1 MIGKGHAIAS
11 TGASIDYGWNQE
23 KDAEV
28 VLKEYLAGETP
39 KEITEEFKIIQ
50 SQNER
55 CTQNTLSFILSP
67 TIKDGQEMSKA
78 QLKEITSRFLKEMEL
93 KNRQAIA
100 FVHRDKAHTHVH
112 VYVNRIGFDGKAY
125 NDSFIGKRS
134 QIAAD
139 NVAKELGLTRVR
151 DVQQEKLKEMNWQR
165 LAIRHINNKVMET
178 RPKSLDEYISKMKSC
193 NVQVIPSINKSNQLQ
208 GFRFEYK
215 GANLKGSE
223 VHRSM
228 TGGRLIGEISQNQS
242 FSRLKEV
249 PNTLKLMDKTV
260 QLSSNMAVKIAKD
273 LVKQVIKRGLD
284 TGMGLGL
291 GY

>member
-1 MIGKGHAIAS
+1 MIGKGHSIAS

-23 KDAEV
+23 KEAEV
-28 VLKEYLAGETP
+28 VYKDHLAGETP

-55 CTQNTLSFILSP
+55 CIQNTLSFILSP
-67 TIKDGQEMSKA
+67 TVKDGKEMSKA
-78 QLKEITSRFLKEMEL
+78 QLKEITNRFLKEMEL

-100 FVHRDKAHTHVH
+100 FVHRDKAHAHVH

-139 NVAKELGLTRVR
+139 NVAKELRLTRVR
-151 DVQQEKLKEMNWQR
+151 DVQNEKLQELKWQR
-165 LAIRHINNKVMET
+165 LAIRNINNKVLET
-178 RPKSLDEYISKMKSC
+178 RPKSLDEYINKMKAC

-228 TGGRLIGEISQNQS
+228 TGGKLIAEISQNKS
-242 FSRLKEV
+242 FSKLKEV

-260 QLSSNMAVKIAKD
+260 QLSTNMASKIAKD
-273 LVKQVIKRGLD
+273 LIKQVIKRGLD
-284 TGMGLGL
+284 TGMGF
-291 GY
+291 

>member
-1 MIGKGHAIAS
+1 MIGKGHSIAS

-28 VLKEYLAGETP
+28 VLRDHLAGETP
-39 KEITEEFKIIQ
+39 
-50 SQNER
+50 
-55 CTQNTLSFILSP
+55 
-67 TIKDGQEMSKA
+67 
-78 QLKEITSRFLKEMEL
+78 KEITSRFLKEMEL

-134 QIAAD
+134 QLAAD

-151 DVQQEKLKEMNWQR
+151 EVQQEKLKELNWQR
-165 LAIRHINNKVMET
+165 LAIRHINNRVLET
-178 RPKSLDEYISKMKSC
+178 RPKSLDEYINKMKSC

-228 TGGRLIGEISQNQS
+228 TGGKLIAEISQNQQ

-260 QLSSNMAVKIAKD
+260 QLSTNMASKIAKD
-273 LVKQVIKRGLD
+273 LIKQVIKRGLD
-284 TGMGLGL
+284 AGIGI
-291 GY
+291 

>member
-1 MIGKGHAIAS
+1 MIGKGHSIAS

-28 VLKEYLAGETP
+28 VFRDHLAGETP

-55 CTQNTLSFILSP
+55 CTRNTLSFILSP
-67 TIKDGQEMSKA
+67 TVKDGQEMSKA
-78 QLKEITSRFLKEMEL
+78 QLKDITSRFLKEMEL

-100 FVHRDKAHTHVH
+100 FVHRDKEHTHVH

-134 QIAAD
+134 QLAAD

-151 DVQQEKLKEMNWQR
+151 DVQNEKLQELKWQR
-165 LAIRHINNKVMET
+165 LAIRHINNKVLET
-178 RPKSLDEYISKMKSC
+178 RPKSLDEYINKMKSC

-228 TGGRLIGEISQNQS
+228 TGGKIIGEISQNQKLTK
-242 FSRLKEV
+242 LKEV
-249 PNTLKLMDKTV
+249 PNTLKLMNKTV
-260 QLSSNMAVKIAKD
+260 QLSTNMASKIAKD
-273 LVKQVIKRGLD
+273 LIKQVIKRGLD
-284 TGMGLGL
+284 TGMGF
-291 GY
+291 

>member
-11 TGASIDYGWNQE
+11 TGASIEYGWNQE

-28 VLKEYLAGETP
+28 VFREYLAGKTP

-55 CTQNTLSFILSP
+55 CTQNTLSFVLSP
-67 TIKDGQEMSKA
+67 TVKDGQEMSKA
-78 QLKEITSRFLKEMEL
+78 QLKEITSRFLKEMEF

-139 NVAKELGLTRVR
+139 NVAKDLGLTRVR
-151 DVQQEKLKEMNWQR
+151 EVQQEKLKELNWQR
-165 LAIRHINNKVMET
+165 LAIRHSNNKVLET
-178 RPKSLDEYISKMKSC
+178 KPKSLDEYINKMKAY

-228 TGGRLIGEISQNQS
+228 TGGELIAEISQNQKLT
-242 FSRLKEV
+242 RLKEV

-260 QLSSNMAVKIAKD
+260 QLSTNMASKIAKD
-273 LVKQVIKRGLD
+273 LIKQVIKRGLD
-284 TGMGLGL
+284 TGMGF
-291 GY
+291 

>member
-1 MIGKGHAIAS
+1 MIGKGHSIAS

-23 KDAEV
+23 KEAEV
-28 VLKEYLAGETP
+28 VFRDHLAGETP

-67 TIKDGQEMSKA
+67 TVKDGQEMSKA

-151 DVQQEKLKEMNWQR
+151 EVQQEKLKELNWQR
-165 LAIRHINNKVMET
+165 LAIRHINNKVLET
-178 RPKSLDEYISKMKSC
+178 RPKSLDEYINKMKSC

-228 TGGRLIGEISQNQS
+228 TGGKLIAEISQNQQ

-249 PNTLKLMDKTV
+249 PNTLKLMDNTV
-260 QLSSNMAVKIAKD
+260 QLSTNMASKIAKD
-273 LVKQVIKRGLD
+273 LIKQVIKRGLD
-284 TGMGLGL
+284 TGIGI
-291 GY
+291 

>member
-1 MIGKGHAIAS
+1 MIGIGHAIAS

-23 KDAEV
+23 KNAEV
-28 VLKEYLAGETP
+28 VFREHLAGETP

-67 TIKDGQEMSKA
+67 TVKDGKEMSKA
-78 QLKEITSRFLKEMEL
+78 QLKEITNRFLKEMQL

-100 FVHRDKAHTHVH
+100 FVHRDKEHTHVH
-112 VYVNRIGFDGKAY
+112 VYVNRIGYDGKTY

-151 DVQQEKLKEMNWQR
+151 DVQNEKLQVLKWQR
-165 LAIRHINNKVMET
+165 LAIRNINNKVLET
-178 RPKSLDEYISKMKSC
+178 RPKSLDEYINKMKAC

-215 GANLKGSE
+215 GANMKGSE

-228 TGGRLIGEISQNQS
+228 TGGKLIAEISQNKS
-242 FSRLKEV
+242 FSKLKEV

-260 QLSSNMAVKIAKD
+260 QLSTNMASKIAKD
-273 LVKQVIKRGLD
+273 LIKQVIKRGLD
-284 TGMGLGL
+284 TGMGF
-291 GY
+291 

>member
-1 MIGKGHAIAS
+1 MIGKGHSIAS

-28 VLKEYLAGETP
+28 VFKDHLAGETP

-67 TIKDGQEMSKA
+67 TVKDGQEMSKV

-151 DVQQEKLKEMNWQR
+151 DVQQEKLKELNWQR

-228 TGGRLIGEISQNQS
+228 TGGKIIGEISQNAKGIGM
-242 FSRLKEV
+242 KEISSG
-249 PNTLKLMDKTV
+249 LKLMDKTV
-260 QLSSNMAVKIAKD
+260 QLSTNMASKIAKD
-273 LVKQVIKRGLD
+273 LIKQVIKRGLD
-284 TGMGLGL
+284 TGMGF
-291 GY
+291 

>member
-11 TGASIDYGWNQE
+11 TGASIEYGWNQE
-23 KDAEV
+23 KEAEV
-28 VLKEYLAGETP
+28 VFKDHLAGETP

-67 TIKDGQEMSKA
+67 TVKDGQEMGKA
-78 QLKEITSRFLKEMEL
+78 QLKEITDKFLKEMDL

-151 DVQQEKLKEMNWQR
+151 DVQNEKLQELKWQR
-165 LAIRHINNKVMET
+165 LAIRHINNRVLET
-178 RPKSLDEYISKMKSC
+178 RPKSLDEYINKMKSC

-215 GANLKGSE
+215 GVNLKGSE
-223 VHRSM
+223 IHRSM
-228 TGGRLIGEISQNQS
+228 TGGKLIAEINKNQS

-249 PNTLKLMDKTV
+249 PNTLKLMNKTV
-260 QLSSNMAVKIAKD
+260 QLSTNMASKIAKD
-273 LVKQVIKRGLD
+273 LIKQVIKRGLD
-284 TGMGLGL
+284 TGIGF
-291 GY
+291 